1 MTFRAGK
8 SDVSVVRMEKTKQ
21 AQASPTKAKGAEGAQ
36 NGEPSGRGQGRAHPS
51 GNGRN
56 RPADDSAKDALQG
69 DVAIGL
75 QGAYV
80 WKPQRADPE
89 AREAESRFA
98 EVVRLRGGGSASPTR
113 VVLLI

>member
-1 MTFRAGK
+1 MRKTANPLGAGK
-8 SDVSVVRMEKTKQ
+8 
-21 AQASPTKAKGAEGAQ
+21 AEPIRQEMAEIDQ
-36 NGEPSGRGQGRAHPS
+36 RVTQL
-51 GNGRN
+51 
-56 RPADDSAKDALQG
+56 KDALQG

-80 WKPQRADPE
+80 WKPQCADPE

>member
-1 MTFRAGK
+1 MNVRKTANPIGAGK
-8 SDVSVVRMEKTKQ
+8 AWPIRQEMAEIDQRMTQ
-21 AQASPTKAKGAEGAQ
+21 L
-36 NGEPSGRGQGRAHPS
+36 
-51 GNGRN
+51 
-56 RPADDSAKDALQG
+56 KDALQG

>member
-1 MTFRAGK
+1 MRKTANPIGAGK
-8 SDVSVVRMEKTKQ
+8 AEPIRQEMAEIDQRMTRLQ
-21 AQASPTKAKGAEGAQ
+21 
-36 NGEPSGRGQGRAHPS
+36 
-51 GNGRN
+51 
-56 RPADDSAKDALQG
+56 DALQG

-80 WKPQRADPE
+80 GRPQRADPE

-98 EVVRLRGGGSASPTR
+98 EVVRLRGGGSARPTR